1 MVGCDKRDIQT
12 KDESE
17 NEKSLRN
24 IVRAGE
30 RKGVFYWATTV
41 IGPITVV
48 AHRTPVSNRTNYG
61 FSSRYNCCRNRLHL
75 CAHRSSVIAYAHM
88 CSWRTTVIGPITFT
102 RLRCTAVIA
111 LITVAVELEL

>member
-1 MVGCDKRDIQT
+1 MVGRGTRNAQMKG
-12 KDESE
+12 ESE

-48 AHRTPVSNRTNYG
+48 AHRTPV
-61 FSSRYNCCRNRLHL
+61 
-75 CAHRSSVIAYAHM
+75 
-88 CSWRTTVIGPITFT
+88 IGPITCSRHAT
-102 RLRCTAVIA
+102 TVVATAYVCA
-111 LITVAVELEL
+111 LTDLL